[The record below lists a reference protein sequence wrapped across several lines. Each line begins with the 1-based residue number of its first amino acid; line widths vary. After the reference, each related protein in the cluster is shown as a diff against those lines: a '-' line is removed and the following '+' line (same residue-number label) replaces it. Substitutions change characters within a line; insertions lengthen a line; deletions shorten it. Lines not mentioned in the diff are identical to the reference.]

1 MIAVLPGA
9 DDVLLNLLESR
20 CADLQAQADVAS
32 LTSPLDGLEL
42 MAMFGRAPGPWIRPI
57 KDHLTEL
64 VIDGELA
71 PEDKARA
78 AEIARE
84 MAALQS

>member
-1 MIAVLPGA
+1 M
-9 DDVLLNLLESR
+9 NLLETR
-20 CADLQAQADVAS
+20 CAELQAQANVAT

-42 MAMFGRAPGPWIRPI
+42 MAMFERGPGPWIKAI

-71 PEDKARA
+71 PDDKERA
-78 AEIARE
+78 AEIAR
-84 MAALQS
+84 ALAGPRS